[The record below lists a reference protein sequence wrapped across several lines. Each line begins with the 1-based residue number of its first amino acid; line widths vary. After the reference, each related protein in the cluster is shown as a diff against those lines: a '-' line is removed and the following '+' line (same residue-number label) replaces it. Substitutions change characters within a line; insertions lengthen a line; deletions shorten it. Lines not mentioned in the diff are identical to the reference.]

1 MLTVRLRDAESAFG
15 LCLKGQGGAGRGGG
29 SRVRAGGFAH
39 QGSSATTWSTYEGA
53 SLPGASG
60 GGGAAG
66 VSSEP
71 PRLSLSNSLSKTAAY
86 SATAAPSSRRT
97 MLLNHRKPLRNDL
110 NPMALCVGTREP
122 REPVHSALV
131 PCVLVAGRGALGRIS
146 SVDFFSESAVLL
158 DCLLEAAK
166 RRALL
171 VTSRGTHIE
180 LERIHESRPVLRRPT
195 HRHGSNH
202 GRTLGPHDPDRRTD
216 YARAR
221 GSEPEDGFQERAAAD
236 LQQRGVPPA
245 PMHGAAPG
253 QALAA
258 PDRARH
264 GRGVRGG

>member
-1 MLTVRLRDAESAFG
+1 M
-15 LCLKGQGGAGRGGG
+15 
-29 SRVRAGGFAH
+29 RAGGFAH

-146 SVDFFSESAVLL
+146 S
-158 DCLLEAAK
+158 
-166 RRALL
+166 R
-171 VTSRGTHIE
+171 
-180 LERIHESRPVLRRPT
+180 
-195 HRHGSNH
+195 
-202 GRTLGPHDPDRRTD
+202 
-216 YARAR
+216 
-221 GSEPEDGFQERAAAD
+221 
-236 LQQRGVPPA
+236 
-245 PMHGAAPG
+245 
-253 QALAA
+253 
-258 PDRARH
+258 
-264 GRGVRGG
+264 